1 MPAEYIQIPKHVT
14 VCIVTVKWTGDCG
27 FELKIFFSP
36 PSESTQC
43 VLFVCILPSRKILLS
58 VVVGQMEIA
67 VYDLAA
73 FAIDCFI
80 SRTMIQL
87 FSLWFS
93 DFLN

>member
-1 MPAEYIQIPKHVT
+1 M
-14 VCIVTVKWTGDCG
+14 CIVTVKWTGDCG
-27 FELKIFFSP
+27 FELKIFYFFFTP
-36 PSESTQC
+36 AESTQC